1 VPLSF
6 EGASRLV
13 HNDLWAEHI
22 LVDLRSGYVSGIIDW
37 GDAAI
42 SDPAIDFAGLYTW
55 YGESWLESVLES
67 YPGTLDSEVISRAR
81 YLATCLAIH
90 NITLGQDLGRP
101 QWIKAG
107 QEALRL
113 VFST

>member
-1 VPLSF
+1 M
-6 EGASRLV
+6 
-13 HNDLWAEHI
+13 
-22 LVDLRSGYVSGIIDW
+22 SGIIDW

-42 SDPAIDFAGLYTW
+42 SDPAVDFAGLYTW
-55 YGESWLESVLES
+55 YGEKWLEHVLAYYSRTPDTEI
-67 YPGTLDSEVISRAR
+67 ISRSR

-90 NITLGQDLGRP
+90 NIILGQDLGRP

-113 VFST
+113 VFTA